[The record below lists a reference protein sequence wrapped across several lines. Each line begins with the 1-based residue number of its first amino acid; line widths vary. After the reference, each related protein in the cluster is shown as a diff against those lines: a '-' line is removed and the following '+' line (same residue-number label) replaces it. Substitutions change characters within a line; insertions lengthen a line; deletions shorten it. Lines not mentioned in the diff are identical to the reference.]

1 MKYNEW
7 TANKND
13 AGWKSQI
20 RKDINQAIKAV
31 SSYEEFLALMKA
43 KGYEMKGTE
52 ISENGGKYITFP
64 ACWKSTVLSVE
75 VLSHWAKT
83 LRNNGSKNG

>member
-52 ISENGGKYITFP
+52 ISENGGKYITFRP
-64 ACWKSTVLSVE
+64 VGKDRPVRGSAKSL
-75 VLSHWAKT
+75 
-83 LRNNGSKNG
+83 GKNFTKERI